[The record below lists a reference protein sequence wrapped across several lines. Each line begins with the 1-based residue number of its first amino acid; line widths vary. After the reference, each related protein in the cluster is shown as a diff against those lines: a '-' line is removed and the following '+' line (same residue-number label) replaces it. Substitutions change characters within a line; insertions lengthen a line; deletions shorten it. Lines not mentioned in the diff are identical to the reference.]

1 MGKLYCPFCNPK
13 YQFSKRDRAGNLYC
27 GLCGEYLIKKRLI
40 SIRGI
45 VSLVAIFSIMLPMFL
60 ILFSTNN
67 FKYKNKEY
75 YQVNN
80 QKINKKSFKKFIDF

>member
-1 MGKLYCPFCNPK
+1 MNKLYCPFCNPK
-13 YQFSKRDRAGNLYC
+13 YQFSKTDHSGNLYC

-40 SIRGI
+40 SIRAI

-60 ILFSTNN
+60 ILFFKNN
-67 FKYKNKEY
+67 YKYKNKEY

-80 QKINKKSFKKFIDF
+80 SKIIK